1 MESSNEVVAA
11 ILVQTLAQ
19 QSDAIKGKIRNA
31 GENSEPLPSTLVPL
45 YNEVLKQLKSDHF
58 QARSHRG

>member
-11 ILVQTLAQ
+11 ILVETLAQ

-31 GENSEPLPSTLVPL
+31 GENSEPLASTLVPP
-45 YNEVLKQLKSDHF
+45 YNDVLKQLKSDHL
-58 QARSHRG
+58 QARAHRG